1 MMAVKFFGQFL
12 IENGI
17 VTRENLLQA
26 MELQERKNLKLG
38 EMTLQL
44 GYVSQVDITRAHN
57 AQLSKDMRLG
67 DLLVEMGMLS
77 QEQLS
82 DVITRQ
88 KNSHLFIGEALVLVN
103 AMTSGQLQKQL
114 EAFKADQSDFVSDV
128 VELPVKV
135 ANNEIW
141 QMAVDLTFKL
151 ITRILNIQFRSGKAH
166 VVNVIPANFMI
177 AAMDFSGDVEGCY
190 MLSVNEK
197 LQKTIAKAIL
207 REESVED
214 EPSEVLEDTVM
225 EFVNIVCG
233 NIAAKASQMGKI
245 MEISPPTT
253 IIPAENGIPVVEGH
267 VVLCFPIHVGDYGKM
282 ELLIQIPN

>member
-12 IENGI
+12 IENGV

-26 MELQERKNLKLG
+26 MELQEIKNLKLG
-38 EMTLQL
+38 EMALQL
-44 GYVSQVDITRAHN
+44 GYVSQADITRAHN

-77 QEQLS
+77 QDQLK

-88 KNSHLFIGEALVLVN
+88 KNSHLYIGEALVLVN

-114 EAFKADQSDFVSDV
+114 EAFKVDQSDYVSDAI
-128 VELPVKV
+128 ELPVTV
-135 ANNEIW
+135 ANSEIW

-151 ITRILNIQFRSGKAH
+151 ITRILSIQFRSGKAH
-166 VVNVIPANFMI
+166 MVSVIPSNFMI

-190 MLSVNEK
+190 MLSVNEG
-197 LQKTIAKAIL
+197 LQKVIAKAIM
-207 REESVED
+207 REESVDD

-253 IIPAENGIPVVEGH
+253 IIPPQNGIPVAEGQSA
-267 VVLCFPIHVGDYGKM
+267 LCFPIHVGDFERM
-282 ELLIQIPN
+282 ELIIQFPN

>member
-1 MMAVKFFGQFL
+1 MAVKFFGQFL
-12 IENGI
+12 IENGV

-38 EMTLQL
+38 EMALHL
-44 GYVSQVDITRAHN
+44 GYVSQADITRAHN
-57 AQLSKDMRLG
+57 AQLSKDLRLG
-67 DLLVEMGMLS
+67 DLLVEMGILS
-77 QEQLS
+77 QDQLN

-88 KNSHLFIGEALVLVN
+88 KNSHLYIGEALVLVN
-103 AMTSGQLQKQL
+103 ALTSGQLQKQL
-114 EAFKADQSDFVSDV
+114 EAFKADQSDFVSGTT
-128 VELPVKV
+128 ELPVTV
-135 ANNEIW
+135 VNSEIW
-141 QMAVDLTFKL
+141 QMAVDLTYKM
-151 ITRILNIQFRSGKAH
+151 ITRILSIQFRSGKAQ
-166 VVNVIPANFMI
+166 VVSVIPANFMI

-190 MLSVNEK
+190 MLSVNEG
-197 LQKTIAKAIL
+197 LQKVIAKAIL

-253 IIPAENGIPVVEGH
+253 IIPHLNGIAVPEGQ
-267 VVLCFPIHVGDYGKM
+267 VVLCFPIHVGEYGKM

>member
-17 VTRENLLQA
+17 VSRENLLQA

-38 EMTLQL
+38 EMALQL

-67 DLLVEMGMLS
+67 DLLVEMGILS
-77 QEQLS
+77 HDQLS

-88 KNSHLFIGEALVLVN
+88 KNSHLYIGEALVLVN

-114 EAFKADQSDFVSDV
+114 EAFKADQSDFVSDAI
-128 VELPVKV
+128 ELPVKV
-135 ANNEIW
+135 ANSEIW

-151 ITRILNIQFRSGKAH
+151 ITRILGIQFRSGNAH
-166 VVNVIPANFMI
+166 VVSVIPANFMI

-190 MLSVNEK
+190 MLSVSEC
-197 LQKTIAKAIL
+197 LQKVIAKAIL
-207 REESVED
+207 REENVED

-225 EFVNIVCG
+225 EFINIVCG

-245 MEISPPTT
+245 MEISPPMT
-253 IIPAENGIPVVEGH
+253 IIPQVDGIPVTEKQSA
-267 VVLCFPIHVGDYGKM
+267 LCFPIHVGEYEKM
-282 ELLIQIPN
+282 QLIIQIPN